1 MDTLKKNKCIK
12 PLFLFCL
19 IVLLFITGLRAEVS
33 VLPLEKQARVI
44 DNWLKIRLEQVLPAV
59 MRREKIDMW
68 LVICREYN
76 EDPVFLTLVPS
87 GWFSARRNTMLVFY
101 DRGEGALE
109 RLYVARYDVGD
120 LYKGLWYPEKTDQWA
135 CLAQLIAERNPRRI
149 GVNIS
154 DTFAFGDGLSA
165 SLKMK
170 LEKTI
175 GAKYAARL
183 CSAEKVAVGWLEQRL
198 PEELEV
204 YHHIVAIARQIIA
217 QAFSNKVITPG
228 ITTTQEV
235 EWWINEKID
244 SLGLKA
250 WFHPTV
256 DFQGVESDPGN
267 YASFG
272 VIKRGDLLHCDVGL
286 TYLRLNTDTQE
297 LGYVL
302 RVGED
307 DAPPDLKEAL
317 KQGNRM
323 QDILAA
329 EFKYGRTGNEILLT
343 ALAKAKA
350 GSLNAQVY
358 AHPLGFHGH
367 AAGPTIGLW
376 DHQEGVP
383 GAGDYPLYYDTC
395 YAIELNIKAAIPAW
409 QNKEVRI
416 GLEQDAC
423 YAHEGVFYLDS
434 RQTAFYIIH

>member
-12 PLFLFCL
+12 PLFLFC
-19 IVLLFITGLRAEVS
+19 ITALLFNAVLQAGIS
-33 VLPLEKQARVI
+33 ILPLEKQARVI
-44 DNWLKIRLEQVLPAV
+44 DNWLKIRLEQVLPAA

-101 DRGEGALE
+101 DRGEGDLE
-109 RLYVARYDVGD
+109 RLCVARYDVGD
-120 LYKGLWYPEKTDQWA
+120 LYKGLWYPDKTDQWT
-135 CLAQLIAERNPRRI
+135 CLAQLIAERNPHRI

-165 SLKMK
+165 SLKEK

-175 GAKYAARL
+175 GAKYANRL
-183 CSAEKVAVGWLEQRL
+183 CSAERVAVGWLEQRL

-217 QAFSNKVITPG
+217 EAFSNKVITPG
-228 ITTTQEV
+228 ITTTEEV
-235 EWWINEKID
+235 EWWIAEKID

-256 DFQGVESDPGN
+256 DFQRADSAPGN
-267 YASFG
+267 YANSG

-302 RVGED
+302 RAGED
-307 DAPPDLKEAL
+307 DAPPDLQEAL

-323 QDILAA
+323 QAILTG

-350 GSLNAQVY
+350 AGLNAQVY
-358 AHPLGFHGH
+358 THPLGFHGH

-423 YAHEGVFYLDS
+423 YAQEGVFYLDS
-434 RQTAFYIIH
+434 RQTVLHIIH